1 MTAPEQAPARDRA
14 ATTRA
19 DTVRTGIVQWEM
31 RHYADPQALL
41 ARAGW
46 LVDTLADAGAQLV
59 LLPEFFSIPLLA
71 HSKAPEPVAA
81 MTELA
86 AVTPLL
92 VDALAARAQ
101 ARGIWLV
108 AGSLPSLDRGAAGN
122 RLLNTAYVLA
132 PDGSRHAQHKLH
144 VTPGEHAQWGIT
156 GGDALLTVATPFGTL
171 GVLICYDVEFP
182 EAARVLAQRGV
193 DILCVPSWTDTRA
206 GYLRVRHCAAARA
219 IENECYVL
227 LAGSCGVLAGIAG
240 VDSQYTRSAVL
251 TPADLAFPDGAV
263 LVEADT
269 HREQYLLADLDLG
282 KLAALRMQGTVR
294 NSRDR
299 RHDLFSVSW
308 RGNP

>member
-1 MTAPEQAPARDRA
+1 MAAPDSAP
-14 ATTRA
+14 TTVPA
-19 DTVRTGIVQWEM
+19 GSLHTGIVQWEM
-31 RHYADPQALL
+31 RHYANPATLL
-41 ARAGW
+41 ARACW

-71 HSKAPEPVAA
+71 HSEATEPVAA

-86 AVTPLL
+86 ELTPMLI
-92 VDALAARAQ
+92 DALAARAQ
-101 ARGIWLV
+101 ERGLWLV
-108 AGSLPSLDRGAAGN
+108 AGSLPSLDGGAAGN
-122 RLLNTAYVLA
+122 RILNTAYVLA
-132 PDGSRHAQHKLH
+132 PDGNRHAQHKLH

-206 GYLRVRHCAAARA
+206 GYLRVRQCAAARA

-227 LAGSCGVLAGIAG
+227 LAGSCGVLDGIAG

-251 TPADLAFPDGAV
+251 TPADIAFPDGAV
-263 LVEADT
+263 LAEADT

-282 KLAALRMQGTVR
+282 KLAALRAEGTVR
-294 NSRDR
+294 NGRDR

-308 RGNP
+308 RGKP